1 MFKKM
6 EKEFK
11 KNHQNKYII
20 KISKKKSSHPQ
31 KNVAETGEDLSLYSF
46 ADLTNWVVADTVYS
60 IKKSEVIWGNKDHGR
75 ELIKNFSMQ

>member
-1 MFKKM
+1 MSDVQKNGKRVQ
-6 EKEFK
+6 K

-46 ADLTNWVVADTVYS
+46 ADLTN
-60 IKKSEVIWGNKDHGR
+60 
-75 ELIKNFSMQ
+75 